1 MAFNKAKH
9 LESAQKFL
17 SQGKLAQ
24 AISEY
29 EQILKN
35 EPEDQVTLMTVGDLH
50 VRSGDIHKALEYFE
64 QLAHVFLGDGFNSKA
79 IAIYKKIAKLA
90 PEETKPLEKLAELYV
105 AQGVMSEARSLY
117 LQLAETHLR
126 SGRTE
131 KAVGVLRQLLDLE
144 PDNLRVQLRLAELY
158 TGIGQGREAAHAY
171 LNCAH
176 RMLDHGHFS
185 EALKFADQA
194 LKADPANA
202 RAISVKARALAA
214 TGKVPEAI
222 TLLESAPD
230 AAAGADTTQLLVEFY
245 LQARQANRA
254 VEFARKVFT
263 AAPDRFSVVYDLAV
277 NLLDSGEPD
286 RALELIGEIREP
298 MLAAADYDRLTQALN
313 NLAERLSGRLEPLEW
328 LVDAYRRSSDSFR
341 IKDGLDQLAEA
352 LVSSGQLERAREIFE
367 ELVEREPDDENNRRR
382 LDQVRARLGLPALE
396 EAAPTPPPQQ
406 PAEAPPPAP
415 APEMVE
421 TVVSATPP
429 EEGQFDDETQIYIH
443 QSLTDVDLFSSYGL
457 AQKAIDLLEKVLQR
471 APQHT
476 TVLEK
481 LLDLHL
487 GAGNDRRTA
496 ELASQ
501 LEQVY
506 IGRGDSSRAER
517 FAELGRRFQ
526 RAARLTAEEAPP
538 SPPPAAE
545 FSIPTAPVE
554 AIPEASAEPV
564 QEVEARPEGEAAVHE
579 VDLSEEWAALS
590 QLTSEPAAQPAP
602 PPAAEEVPP
611 EEITLFLDETPAA
624 APEAAPEVS
633 VEAAAEPAVA
643 AEATAEV
650 FDYEL
655 EVAPAPPEPA
665 PAPPPAQMT
674 SDQLLKDLVA
684 EVDELELGPAA
695 PKEAAPPPSL
705 RAAAPAPGSGE
716 SVEQLRE
723 VFNEF
728 RQELGE
734 MGAEEEVED
743 LETHYNL
750 GIAYR
755 EMGLLE
761 EAIGEFQK
769 VAKAVQSG
777 QSFRYAMQCFTLL
790 GLSFMDKGQP
800 NIAAMWYER
809 ALGTPGLDQESVLAL
824 RYDLGVAQ
832 ELAGSIPAAL
842 DSFTQVYAMNIDYR
856 DVAERI
862 ASLQKRR

>member
-9 LESAQKFL
+9 LELAQKYL
-17 SQGKLAQ
+17 SQGKLTQ
-24 AISEY
+24 AINEY
-29 EQILKN
+29 KSILKA
-35 EPEDQVTLMTVGDLH
+35 EPQDQVTLMTVGDLH
-50 VRSGDIHKALEYFE
+50 VRDGDIQSALEYFE
-64 QLAHVFLGDGFNSKA
+64 QLARVFLGNGFNSKA

-90 PEETKPLEKLAELYV
+90 PEETQPLEKLAELYV

-117 LQLAETHLR
+117 LHLAEAHLH
-126 SGRTE
+126 SGRSE

-158 TGIGQGREAAHAY
+158 ISIGQRGEAALAY

-202 RAISVKARALAA
+202 RARSVKARTLAA
-214 TGKVPEAI
+214 TGNVPEAI
-222 TLLESAPD
+222 ALLESAPD
-230 AAAGADTTQLLVEFY
+230 ASAGADTTQVLVEFY
-245 LQARQANRA
+245 IQARKPDRA
-254 VEFARKVFT
+254 VELARKVFT
-263 AAPDRFSVVYDLAV
+263 ASPDRFSVVYDVAV
-277 NLLDSGEPD
+277 HLLDGGEPE
-286 RALELIGEIREP
+286 RALELINQIREP
-298 MLAAADYDRLTQALN
+298 MFAAADYDRLTQVLN
-313 NLAERLSGRLEPLEW
+313 NLTERLAGRLEPLEW
-328 LVDAYRRSSDSFR
+328 LVDTYRRSSDSFR
-341 IKDGLDQLAEA
+341 LNDGLDQLAEA
-352 LVSSGQLERAREIFE
+352 LVSAGQLERAQAIFE
-367 ELVEREPDDENNRRR
+367 ELVEREPEDENNRRR
-382 LDQVRARLGLPALE
+382 LDQVRARLGLPALKQ
-396 EAAPTPPPQQ
+396 APAPPPQ
-406 PAEAPPPAP
+406 AEAAAP
-415 APEMVE
+415 QSERID
-421 TVVSATPP
+421 TVISATPP
-429 EEGQFDDETQIYIH
+429 EADQFDDETQRFIM

-457 AQKAIDLLEKVLQR
+457 TQKAVDLLEKVLQR

-496 ELASQ
+496 ELAAQ
-501 LEQVY
+501 LNQVY
-506 IGRGDSSRAER
+506 TARGDAARAER

-526 RAARLTAEEAPP
+526 RAARLTAEEEPP
-538 SPPPAAE
+538 APPAAAE
-545 FSIPTAPVE
+545 F
-554 AIPEASAEPV
+554 AIPMAPAEAVPEVSVEPV
-564 QEVEARPEGEAAVHE
+564 HELEARPQSEAAVHE

-590 QLTSEPAAQPAP
+590 QLTPEPAAEPAP
-602 PPAAEEVPP
+602 PPPAEQAPP
-611 EEITLFLDETPAA
+611 EEITLSLDEEPAA
-624 APEAAPEVS
+624 SVET
-633 VEAAAEPAVA
+633 VEAAAEPAPAA
-643 AEATAEV
+643 AEAAEV

-655 EVAPAPPEPA
+655 EAAPAPVPPPA
-665 PAPPPAQMT
+665 AAPPPVQMT
-674 SDQLLKDLVA
+674 SAQLLSDLVA
-684 EVDELELGPAA
+684 EVEDLEFGPVA
-695 PKEAAPPPSL
+695 PKEAPAAAV

-716 SVEQLRE
+716 SVDQLKE
-723 VFNEF
+723 VFNDF
-728 RQELGE
+728 RQQLGE

-761 EAIGEFQK
+761 EAIGEFQR
-769 VAKAVQSG
+769 VGKAVQSG
-777 QSFRYAMQCFTLL
+777 HSFRYAMQCFTLL
-790 GLSFMDKGQP
+790 GLSFVDKGQH

-809 ALGTPGLDQESVLAL
+809 ALQTPGLDQESVLAL

-842 DSFTQVYAMNIDYR
+842 ESFTQVYAMNIDYR